1 MLKNE
6 RLRKMLNHLQPEKKM
21 IEKISSGPYLTISDS
36 RTKKQYKIDIHNGT
50 IDGKDIGKIK
60 IEEETAGI
68 RIYDPGFK
76 NTAAAKSKITWIDG
90 PRGILN
96 YRGYPIEQLAEKS
109 TFLEVSYLLIYGELP
124 TIEQLNYFIDRI
136 MKHRFVHE
144 DLARLMQNFRYDA
157 HPMGML
163 AASVCAMG
171 TFQSDANPA
180 LQGEDVYNDL
190 TFRNKQIHRLIGCM
204 PTIAAFSYRHRM
216 GKPYVSPPTHLN
228 LTYSENFLYMM
239 DVITNS
245 NYYPNKKIAKV
256 LDVLFIL
263 HADHELN
270 CSTSAMRHLTSSGV
284 DVYTSIAGSIG
295 ALYGP
300 RHGGANEAVL
310 RMLQSIGS
318 KKNIPDFI
326 EKVKNREVRL
336 MGFGHR
342 VYRNYDPR
350 ARIVRELAKQVFDI
364 LGREPL
370 IEIAEA
376 LEKTALNDPFFKK
389 RKLYPNV
396 DFYSGLIYKA
406 YGFPTDFFTVLFTI
420 PRTVGWLAHW
430 NEFLDDK
437 EQPIVRPR
445 QIYQGALRRNYIPI
459 GQRNNKKNV
468 EIKSPSSAS
477 FRRAYSSPV
486 SP

>member
-1 MLKNE
+1 MLENE
-6 RLRKMLNHLQPEKKM
+6 RLRKVLNHIQSHKKM
-21 IEKISSGPYLTISDS
+21 LEKTSSKPYLTVCDS
-36 RTKKQYKIDIHNGT
+36 RTKKEYKIQINNGT
-50 IDGKDIGKIK
+50 IDGKELGKIK
-60 IEEETAGI
+60 TEEETTGI
-68 RIYDPGFK
+68 RMYDPGFK

-90 PRGILN
+90 PKGILN

-124 TIEQLNYFIDRI
+124 TMEQLNYFIDRI

-180 LQGEDVYNDL
+180 LQGEGVYNDL

-228 LTYSENFLYMM
+228 LTYCENFLYMM

-256 LDVLFIL
+256 LDVLFVL

-284 DVYTSIAGSIG
+284 DVYTSVAGSIG

-310 RMLQSIGS
+310 RMLQNIGS
-318 KKNIPDFI
+318 KNNIPDFI
-326 EKVKNREVRL
+326 RKVKDREVRL

-342 VYRNYDPR
+342 VYKNYDPR
-350 ARIVRELAKQVFDI
+350 ARIVRRLAKQVFDI

-389 RKLYPNV
+389 RKLY
-396 DFYSGLIYKA
+396 
-406 YGFPTDFFTVLFTI
+406 
-420 PRTVGWLAHW
+420 H
-430 NEFLDDK
+430 
-437 EQPIVRPR
+437 
-445 QIYQGALRRNYIPI
+445 
-459 GQRNNKKNV
+459 
-468 EIKSPSSAS
+468 
-477 FRRAYSSPV
+477 
-486 SP
+486 